1 MPRVVAAVI
10 VLSLARAAAAQP
22 VVTCSTPNDPQQRQW
37 TLERRDASAPDAAWR
52 VIFKSRTLDKPQTE
66 LRLPQANPMISAGAM
81 ALLFTTANGGR
92 TIEWRAKEGP
102 SLLDIYVN
110 FGLEVNI
117 DADLDPAVEQMNTQ
131 GPISVMCT
139 LSGARGRD
147 PELQRQPAR
156 LGSEWVVGAGE
167 ARAIRIF
174 QSKGNRR
181 YAVQTIS
188 WGRELTGDLGRGII
202 RGRFVWAV
210 EAMPIFAQAQPTHVY
225 GVGIAPVLWRWN
237 FAPRPR
243 WSAFGELAMGG
254 LWSSAP
260 VPEQTKRAN
269 FTAHWGG
276 GVRLHVSAGRSL
288 VLAYRLQ
295 HISNGN
301 QLQTNPGVNSHLLFV
316 GFSARGARDSR
327 SCPSC

>member
-1 MPRVVAAVI
+1 MQRAVAAVI
-10 VLSLARAAAAQP
+10 VLSLARSAAAQP
-22 VVTCSTPNDPQQRQW
+22 VATCSIPNDPQQRQW
-37 TLERRDASAPDAAWR
+37 TLERAEAGAPDAAWR
-52 VIFKSRTLDKPQTE
+52 VIFKSRTLDKAQTE
-66 LRLPQANPMISAGAM
+66 LRLPQANPMISSGAV

-131 GPISVMCT
+131 GPLSVVCT
-139 LSGARGRD
+139 LSSARDGARAVT
-147 PELQRQPAR
+147 PEAAHLD
-156 LGSEWVVGAGE
+156 SEWVFGAG
-167 ARAIRIF
+167 AAWAIRIF
-174 QSKGNRR
+174 QSKGDRR

-188 WGRELTGDLGRGII
+188 WGRELTRDLGPGIV
-202 RGRFVWAV
+202 RGRFAWAV
-210 EAMPIFAQAQPTHVY
+210 EAMPVFAQAQPTHVY

-237 FAPRPR
+237 FVPRPR
-243 WSAFGELAMGG
+243 WSAFGELSMGG
-254 LWSSAP
+254 LLSSAP
-260 VPEQTKRAN
+260 VPEQTRRAN

-301 QLQTNPGVNSHLLFV
+301 QLQTNPGVNSHLFFV
-316 GFSARGARDSR
+316 GFSTRRTEG
-327 SCPSC
+327 